1 MRLHNKIAIVTGASS
16 GIGKEIALTFAREGA
31 KVAAVARRIERLEEI
46 VQLSKDL
53 PGEIIAIQGDVSKLE
68 DIKNMHLKTLEAFG
82 RVDILVN
89 NAGVLDEFTP
99 VTDVTDDMWNYV
111 MGINLNGPFYALR
124 EIIPTMLKQGKGNII
139 NVASIGGVNG
149 GRAGATYTA
158 SKHALVGLSK
168 NTAFYYGPK
177 NISCNT
183 ICPGGVETEIT
194 SGGSFHQEGFNRAVS
209 GAANSMGAG
218 SSDQIANI
226 ALFLASEESSL
237 VNGVAI
243 VADGG
248 WTTY

>member
-183 ICPGGVETEIT
+183 ICPGGVETEIPQ
-194 SGGSFHQEGFNRAVS
+194 GGVFIRKVSIEQCLAQQIPWEQEA
-209 GAANSMGAG
+209 
-218 SSDQIANI
+218 QIK
-226 ALFLASEESSL
+226 
-237 VNGVAI
+237 
-243 VADGG
+243 
-248 WTTY
+248 